1 MLLHQLLYLSAFA
14 LLGLSFICLQGVK
27 VFVVWCASICEKAV
41 YCDWTGRDGVPR
53 EFPLLSLCLNT
64 AFVFVFENIAFYEI
78 CICFCVLVCPALPSL
93 PSVCICKWEYV

>member
-1 MLLHQLLYLSAFA
+1 MVLHQLLYLSVFA
-14 LLGLSFICLQGVK
+14 LVGLSFICLQGVK

-64 AFVFVFENIAFYEI
+64 AFVFVFENICNF
-78 CICFCVLVCPALPSL
+78 
-93 PSVCICKWEYV
+93 